1 MNLLQIPSL
10 CYVCGCWHRT
20 LNGGGAWATTGAW
33 CQACE
38 DDLIQA
44 TDRCRQCACGLADG
58 AAATR
63 CITCLCTP
71 PLWHLGAAAVAYVY
85 PWSDLIKRF
94 KYRGESHLAS
104 SLAGLMLRSADIK
117 TLLLAADI
125 WIPVPLT
132 TNKLLARGFNQ
143 ASHLANA
150 LRRQLNA
157 AAPVAIATLCRTRET
172 RPQEGLDRAARVRN
186 VANAFV
192 VDGQD
197 KRRITGR
204 HVLLIDD
211 VGTTGAT
218 LNAACKALHAQGVAS
233 INTVVFART
242 PAAGG

>member
-1 MNLLQIPSL
+1 
-10 CYVCGCWHRT
+10 
-20 LNGGGAWATTGAW
+20 
-33 CQACE
+33 
-38 DDLIQA
+38 
-44 TDRCRQCACGLADG
+44 
-58 AAATR
+58 
-63 CITCLCTP
+63 
-71 PLWHLGAAAVAYVY
+71 LGAAAVAYVY

-94 KYRGESHLAS
+94 KYRGGSHLAS

-157 AAPVAIATLCRTRET
+157 AAPAAIAALCRTRET

-192 VDGQD
+192 VDRQD

-211 VGTTGAT
+211 VSTTGAT

-242 PAAGG
+242 SAAGG

>member
-1 MNLLQIPSL
+1 
-10 CYVCGCWHRT
+10 
-20 LNGGGAWATTGAW
+20 
-33 CQACE
+33 
-38 DDLIQA
+38 
-44 TDRCRQCACGLADG
+44 
-58 AAATR
+58 
-63 CITCLCTP
+63 
-71 PLWHLGAAAVAYVY
+71 LGAAAVAYVY

-157 AAPVAIATLCRTRET
+157 AAPAAIAALCRNRET

-211 VGTTGAT
+211 VSTTGAT